1 MSSGSPVQTPAAHH
15 RAHHCPIESKF
26 SLSLRVM
33 LGIRLMWSSTQLPTQ
48 RSISERTAGSLAP
61 ESKRSFALSLQCIV
75 HLVRRS
81 WDSKDNMGL
90 DSRRRR
96 GESRTL
102 SYEGLVAKLRKVTV
116 RERISHSTEIDFF
129 KQVSRFQ
136 QVEPK
141 CKSNRKSWIQVNLIT
156 LQKYLGNW

>member
-1 MSSGSPVQTPAAHH
+1 MSSGSVVQTPATHH
-15 RAHHCPIESKF
+15 CAHHCPIESKF

-48 RSISERTAGSLAP
+48 RSISDRTAGSLAP

-81 WDSKDNMGL
+81 WDSKDNMVL
-90 DSRRRR
+90 DSSSRR
-96 GESRTL
+96 GKLRTL
-102 SYEGLVAKLRKVTV
+102 SYEDLVAKLRKVTV
-116 RERISHSTEIDFF
+116 CERISRCTEIDFF
-129 KQVSRFQ
+129 KQVSRFL

-141 CKSNRKSWIQVNLIT
+141 CKSKGKS
-156 LQKYLGNW
+156 